1 MKTAKKLQNFFLQE
15 KFNVYDCIVYNAF
28 LMLFIMSNIR
38 QIIRQSRHKQFI
50 VDTKLQGFKKEVLAL
65 KSMGFFG
72 FKVIVKIL
80 QEHINQEL

>member
-1 MKTAKKLQNFFLQE
+1 
-15 KFNVYDCIVYNAF
+15 
-28 LMLFIMSNIR
+28 MSNIR